1 MFRKLLSRD
10 PMPTNLLGAVAPG
23 VEYAKETE
31 EEQKRPSVHTQK
43 QLVRQQEQAIVTFW
57 DISILMFVLNVR

>member
-31 EEQKRPSVHTQK
+31 EEQKKAISAYRETAGPSTGTSNSYILVYVH
-43 QLVRQQEQAIVTFW
+43 IH
-57 DISILMFVLNVR
+57 VLT